1 MRVFSFKAALTE
13 KKLKDI
19 LDEIMD
25 IQKGNEVLR
34 NQFIEKYSNYIVSM
48 ASRVKG
54 NYVQIENDEEYSV
67 ALNAFNRAVDL
78 YNPDRGASFFT
89 FAGLLIKRD
98 IIDLYKKNSSLKE
111 IPISH
116 LNNEDND
123 RSEYDPRNTEDTIRC
138 QEDQFNLQQEINIY
152 KTLLKEYAID
162 FNTLASVSPKHAE
175 VRRKMIMLAKMLS
188 EEMDLKASIIKK
200 KTLPLKE
207 MESRL
212 DYSRKTLERH
222 RKYILAN
229 FILINSDLDYL
240 KEYIKDVLQGGEN
253 C

>member
-1 MRVFSFKAALTE
+1 
-13 KKLKDI
+13 
-19 LDEIMD
+19 
-25 IQKGNEVLR
+25 
-34 NQFIEKYSNYIVSM
+34 
-48 ASRVKG
+48 
-54 NYVQIENDEEYSV
+54 
-67 ALNAFNRAVDL
+67 
-78 YNPDRGASFFT
+78 
-89 FAGLLIKRD
+89 
-98 IIDLYKKNSSLKE
+98 
-111 IPISH
+111 
-116 LNNEDND
+116 
-123 RSEYDPRNTEDTIRC
+123 
-138 QEDQFNLQQEINIY
+138 
-152 KTLLKEYAID
+152 
-162 FNTLASVSPKHAE
+162 
-175 VRRKMIMLAKMLS
+175 MIMLAKMLS